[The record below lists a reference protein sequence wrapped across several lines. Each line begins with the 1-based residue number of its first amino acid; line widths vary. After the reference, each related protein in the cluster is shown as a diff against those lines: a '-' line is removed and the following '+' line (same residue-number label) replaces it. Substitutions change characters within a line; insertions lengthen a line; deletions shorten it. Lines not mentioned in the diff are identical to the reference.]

1 MFKSSFTILENRA
14 ILKLSG
20 IDAKSFLQGLVT
32 NDVEK
37 VSEENTVYTALLT
50 PQGKYLHDF
59 FIVKIGNKYCLDCEA
74 SRVEDLIRRLK
85 IFKLRTNVIIELE
98 KKMCAVA
105 IYGDRA
111 LEALSLNISLGYS
124 KPYVNGIFYTDPRI
138 ESIGARGIVPK
149 TSIAKLSENDKLK
162 ITPYENYDKLRIS
175 LGLPDSSRD
184 MRIEK
189 STLLESGFDEL
200 NGVSFNKGCYIG
212 QELTARTKHRGLIK
226 RRLVPI
232 QLKTSQPFEGMTI
245 EQENKEIG
253 EVRSFQGNWAMAMIR
268 LDALNRDV
276 DITINGSPIV
286 IKRPHWAKF

>member
-105 IYGDRA
+105 IFGDRA
-111 LEALSLNISLGYS
+111 IEALSLNTSLGYS
-124 KPYVNGIFYTDPRI
+124 KPYVSGIFYTDPRI
-138 ESIGARGIVPK
+138 DAVGARGIVPK

-162 ITPYENYDKLRIS
+162 ITPFENYDKLRIS

-268 LDALNRDV
+268 LDALDRDV